1 MKLIKQKV
9 IIVILPKGKANNLVK
24 LLVNEYEITAID
36 IHYAR
41 GVGRI
46 TPLSHRGVGETS
58 EKEILTLSTKAE
70 QADEV
75 FEYIYFQAGINQ
87 PHGGLMYMHDLTMSS
102 KYELPDIVEES

>member
-9 IIVILPKGKANNLVK
+9 IVVILPKGKANNLVK

-58 EKEILTLSTKAE
+58 EKEILTLSTLAE

-75 FEYIYFQAGINQ
+75 FEYIYFEAGINQ
-87 PHGGLMYMHDLTMSS
+87 PHGGLVYMHDLSMSS
-102 KYELPDIVEES
+102 QYELPDMKEEV